1 MNPFVSVIIPTL
13 NEEKTIESCIKKI
26 QEGCQHG
33 NISYEIIISDS
44 STDNTLEIAC
54 SYGVKVIHPEKR
66 GYGNAYLAAF
76 PFAKGDIIVI
86 GDGDDT
92 YDFSVIPE
100 LIKPITEGRA
110 DMVIGSRLKGKIFPG
125 SMPWLH
131 HYIGN
136 PLLTWIL
143 NKTFHT
149 NFSDA
154 HSGLRAIKKSAL
166 DSLSL
171 HTGGMEFAS
180 EMLIESARK
189 GLSYEEIPIAYYPRV
204 APSNLHS
211 FADGW
216 RHVRFILLMRPIP
229 FLFVP
234 GGLFIIMGLVTFFI
248 LPLRGKIESTGLHS
262 LILGAIFLT
271 GGVQFMMTSLV
282 LKAYAVMHGFDRCN
296 DPFRRLLKYE
306 SLEII
311 LFLGLF
317 MIGAGSLLG
326 MFIILN
332 WIETSFRSLAQVT
345 NAVLALCCILIG
357 LQLFFS
363 AIITSMMRLPK

>member
-1 MNPFVSVIIPTL
+1 MKPLVSVIIPTL

-26 QEGCQHG
+26 QSGCLQG
-33 NISYEIIISDS
+33 NISCEIIISDS
-44 STDNTLEIAC
+44 STDNTPEIAR
-54 SYGVKVIHPEKR
+54 SHGVRVIHPEKK
-66 GYGNAYLAAF
+66 GYGNAYLTAF

-100 LIKPITEGRA
+100 LIKPITEGRV
-110 DMVIGSRLKGKIFPG
+110 DMVIGSRLKGTIFSG

-154 HSGLRAIKKSAL
+154 HSGLRAIKKRSL

-189 GLSYEEIPIAYYPRV
+189 GLSYEEIPIAYYPRI

-216 RHVRFILLMRPIP
+216 RHIRFILLMRPIP
-229 FLFVP
+229 FLFIP
-234 GGLFIIMGLVTFFI
+234 GGIFMFMGLITFFL
-248 LPLRGKIESTGLHS
+248 LPLRGNIESTGLHS

-271 GGVQFMMTSLV
+271 GGVQFLMTGLV

-296 DPFRRLLKYE
+296 DPFRSLLKYQ
-306 SLEII
+306 SLEVF

-317 MIGAGSLLG
+317 MIGAGSILG
-326 MFIILN
+326 MLIIFN
-332 WIETSFRSLAQVT
+332 WIGTSFRSLSQVT
-345 NAVLALCCILIG
+345 NAVFALCCILIG
-357 LQLFFS
+357 MQLFFS
-363 AIITSMMRLPK
+363 AIITSMMRLPR